1 MSSSKRAE
9 RVAERDKSR
18 QRQAG
23 QEPPKKKAK
32 KAGTQHATSGP
43 ADPSSMGGT
52 SEDSS
57 QQPSTQD
64 ALLSSSGSSDTL
76 STLPSSEDYNERTPE
91 RTDLLTRL
99 KNHLEVDHIP
109 STFWAC
115 FQLSDMERLK
125 YLVELTEEN
134 PSNVLA
140 YRQPVFSIPS
150 LCKPLDFQGLLR
162 LY

>member
-1 MSSSKRAE
+1 MSSSTRA
-9 RVAERDKSR
+9 K

-23 QEPPKKKAK
+23 QEPPKKKAR
-32 KAGTQHATSGP
+32 KAGTQHATPG
-43 ADPSSMGGT
+43 PSSRGGT

-57 QQPSTQD
+57 QQPRTQD
-64 ALLSSSGSSDTL
+64 TLLNSSGSSDAL

-99 KNHLEVDHIP
+99 KSHLEVDYIP

-115 FQLSDMERLK
+115 CQLSDTERLK
-125 YLVELTEEN
+125 YLVELAETN
-134 PSNVLA
+134 PHNVLA
-140 YRQPVFSIPS
+140 YRQPAFSIPS
-150 LCKPLDFQGLLR
+150 LCKPLDFQDLLR